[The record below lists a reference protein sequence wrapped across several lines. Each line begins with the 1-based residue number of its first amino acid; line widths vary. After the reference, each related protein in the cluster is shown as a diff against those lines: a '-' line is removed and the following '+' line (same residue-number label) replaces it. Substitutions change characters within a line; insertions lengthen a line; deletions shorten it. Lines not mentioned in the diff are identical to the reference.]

1 MVFPLCMLFNVMI
14 IWIFIEGM
22 FIFGPPFVIHR
33 ATIRQ
38 AIKRKKVR
46 KLFLLFIIH
55 E

>member
-1 MVFPLCMLFNVMI
+1 MI

-22 FIFGPPFVIHR
+22 FIFWPPFVIHR

-46 KLFLLFIIH
+46 KLFSLFIIH
-55 E
+55 K